1 VSKLPYDNESKDRFT
16 AVKYNLLTALET
28 DLENEYIQD
37 MRFADESLTSYMA
50 IAGDGRR
57 YTIGLDELDGYR
69 TGTGHMQA
77 NDIVV
82 VDITRGDYGKIDLI
96 DRGANVTSSGVECL
110 GIMPVLVSP
119 VNAMFYQRIISS
131 ETEYDPDIGI
141 ERTPKLS
148 AYQPVADAMTESGL
162 RFSQVDK

>member
-1 VSKLPYDNESKDRFT
+1 
-16 AVKYNLLTALET
+16 
-28 DLENEYIQD
+28 
-37 MRFADESLTSYMA
+37 
-50 IAGDGRR
+50 
-57 YTIGLDELDGYR
+57 
-69 TGTGHMQA
+69 MQA

-96 DRGANVTSSGVECL
+96 DRSANVTSSGVECL

-131 ETEYDPDIGI
+131 ETGYDQDIGI
-141 ERTPKLS
+141 ERTSKLS